1 MNIVNRCLYFSIYAA
16 LFFLITVI
24 WYIVGPIYL
33 GIWPIGIIAGTVF
46 IIQLILSVVSIRN
59 LFLFGL
65 HWKLIITIAVNVSS
79 LIGVG
84 YFWIIWSMV
93 I

>member
-1 MNIVNRCLYFSIYAA
+1 MNIVNKCLYFSIYAT

-33 GIWPIGIIAGTVF
+33 GMWPIGIIAGAIF
-46 IIQLILSVVSIRN
+46 IIQLILAVVSIRN

-65 HWKLIITIAVNVSS
+65 HWKLLITIAVNVSS